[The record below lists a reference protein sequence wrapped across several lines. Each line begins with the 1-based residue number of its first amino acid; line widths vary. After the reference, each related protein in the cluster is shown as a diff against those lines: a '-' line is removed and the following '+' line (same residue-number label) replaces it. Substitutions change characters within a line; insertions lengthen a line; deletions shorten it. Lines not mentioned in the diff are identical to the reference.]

1 MAKNRQSGI
10 IYYTNNARLD
20 PPIIPMAQ
28 RFISESGLP
37 IVSVSLKPINF
48 GKNIVLEGKKS
59 GVYTWCLQ
67 IITALENSTA
77 DQIFFCEH
85 DYLYHKSHFNFIL
98 ERDDT
103 YYYNTNVWRW
113 RYHTEKVVTC
123 DDIKSLSGLC
133 CNRKLALEFFN
144 FYRSI
149 LDKNQVDKESK
160 KQPRFVREMGFEPG
174 NVNEKFGFPKRSVA
188 SWKSD
193 FPNIDI
199 RHRFCFTNRLTELNQ
214 MVRKPNRWI
223 ESNID
228 HVQGWNLRELFKD
241 YLYTRNKKQLIYKLS
256 E

>member
-1 MAKNRQSGI
+1 MVLDKKVKGI

-28 RFISESGLP
+28 RYILKSGLP

-48 GKNIVLEGKKS
+48 GKNIVLVGKKS

-85 DYLYHKSHFNFIL
+85 DFLYHKSHFDFNT
-98 ERDDT
+98 ERNDT

-113 RYHTEKVVTC
+113 RYHSEKVVTS
-123 DDIKSLSGLC
+123 DNMKSLSGLC

-144 FYRSI
+144 FYKGVLNIRHIDTKS
-149 LDKNQVDKESK
+149 N
-160 KQPRFVREMGFEPG
+160 KQPRFVRKMGFEPG
-174 NVNEKFGFPKRSVA
+174 NIDKKFGFPKRQVA
-188 SWKSD
+188 TWKSD
-193 FPNIDI
+193 FPNVDI
-199 RHRFCFTNRLTELNQ
+199 RHRFCFTNRLTELDQ
-214 MVRKPNRWI
+214 MIQKPKGWT

-228 HVQGWNLRELFKD
+228 HVQDWNLRELFKN
-241 YLYTRNKKQLIYKLS
+241 YLHPQRKKDNLLRS
-256 E
+256 